1 MKRSRIP
8 GLVLAIHPTSHGFGW
23 VLFEGPLVPVDWGIA
38 SAKVNR
44 SAQCMGRYKQLLDQ
58 YEPSALILE
67 KYGEDDSQR
76 SERIRSLAQTMRGF
90 ANNRDMDT
98 PVYSREEVSATV
110 TDSKKASR
118 HTVALA
124 VSEQL
129 PVLRHRLPNARK
141 LWESE
146 HDRQCLFDAAALGI
160 THYRL
165 THPSSRRT

>member
-1 MKRSRIP
+1 MKHSRIP
-8 GLVLAIHPTSHGFGW
+8 GLVLAIHPTSRGFGW

-38 SAKVNR
+38 SAKANR
-44 SAQCMGRYKQLLDQ
+44 SAQCMGRFKQLLDQ
-58 YEPSALILE
+58 YQPSVLILE

-98 PVYSREEVSATV
+98 PVYSREEVSAAV
-110 TDSKKASR
+110 TNSKNSNR
-118 HTVALA
+118 HTVALE

-129 PVLRHRLPNARK
+129 PELRHRLPNARK
-141 LWESE
+141 LWQSE
-146 HDRQCLFDAAALGI
+146 DDRQCLFDAAALGI

-165 THPSSRRT
+165 TRPSSRRT